1 MRPVPLTVINGG
13 INRLRTKGGARADT
27 LYDLLNG
34 FVTAAQTVKV
44 RPGSSREA
52 VLNSVTHGIVA
63 FSGSLHTFATSV
75 VDVPDGYTLHVLTH
89 PDSSI
94 TPAPD
99 IVTIHFAAPFLGF
112 LYVAAEFD
120 NGDTFHYWLRV
131 DGTWKAST
139 IYHAG
144 DVVNPTDPAGIS
156 FKATRNGSAL
166 PSWAPRV
173 PRTTGDSIE
182 PTVYNDFFY
191 TVIDTIG
198 ATPASG
204 DTEPAFPTEEGAQI
218 SEDADGLQTGSSATT
233 QPPDNSVGPSIAER
247 YGNGLI
253 VTGNG

>member
-1 MRPVPLTVINGG
+1 MRPIPLTVINGG

-44 RPGSSREA
+44 RPGSRRLATLDSD
-52 VLNSVTHGIVA
+52 THGIVA

-94 TPAPD
+94 DPPPD

-112 LYVAAEFD
+112 LYVVAEFD

-131 DGTWKAST
+131 DGTWTQDT

-144 DVVNPTDPAGIS
+144 DVVIPTDPDGIS
-156 FKATRNGSAL
+156 FKATRNGSPL

-173 PRTTGDSIE
+173 PRTVGDLIE
-182 PTVYNDFFY
+182 PTVYNDFY
-191 TVIDTIG
+191 YEVVDTIG
-198 ATPASG
+198 ASPASG
-204 DTEPAFPTEEGAQI
+204 STEPAFPTEEGALV
-218 SEDADGLQTGSSATT
+218 SEDADGLQSGSSATT
-233 QPPDNSVGPSIAER
+233 QPPANPVGPDIEDR
-247 YGNGLI
+247 YGNI
-253 VTGNG
+253 AVGNG